1 MKKILLCSAVIFAM
15 ASAFSQNW
23 CPPGARWHFKRGHPV
38 SSPWHDG
45 IIEMAYS
52 TNTTVIGVPCKRL
65 DAVFK
70 GNRLIGAGG
79 GYNITEPYNSYY
91 TYENNNVVFLYN
103 GSNAFDTL
111 VNFNALPGDKWLK
124 PRSPQTLCI
133 SRPVLTVTDTG
144 HININGFFLKQIKTI
159 DSASVLAWSWIDTTA
174 YSYTYTYAE
183 AETFVERI
191 MFLGVLSQNIF
202 PANCEG
208 YPQDSTSSDSGPPS
222 NVFRCYRDFSFPVYK
237 NNWYF
242 GGTSDCGSL
251 TGIETIE
258 NNNINI
264 RLYPNP
270 NNGGFQLD
278 LQAPANVS
286 IINVLGETV
295 YTACF
300 KEPGTVTVEANQ
312 MPPGVYVLKAKT
324 AEGNGQMKFIRQ

>member
-1 MKKILLCSAVIFAM
+1 MKKILFCLAIIFTVTSTQA
-15 ASAFSQNW
+15 QNW
-23 CPPGARWHFKRGHPV
+23 CPPGARWHIKRGHPI

-45 IIEMAYS
+45 IIEMSYT

-70 GNRLIGAGG
+70 GTRLFGAGG

-111 VNFNALPGDKWLK
+111 VNFNAIPGDKWLK
-124 PRSPQTLCI
+124 PRSAQTLCT
-133 SRPVLTVTDTG
+133 SRPVLTVTDTSRV
-144 HININGFFLKQIKTI
+144 NINGFLLKQIKTI

-183 AETFVERI
+183 AQTFVERI
-191 MFLGVLSQNIF
+191 LFLGGWSQNLF
-202 PANCEG
+202 PSNCEG
-208 YPQDSTSSDSGPPS
+208 YPPDTLSSDGGPPP

-237 NNWYF
+237 DIWYF
-242 GGTSDCGSL
+242 GGNSDCSSL
-251 TGIETIE
+251 TGSETIANKE
-258 NNNINI
+258 VNI

-270 NNGGFQLD
+270 HNGSFQLE
-278 LQAPANVS
+278 LQVS
-286 IINVLGETV
+286 TRVTIINVLGETV
-295 YTACF
+295 YATYF
-300 KEPGTVTVEANQ
+300 KEPGTELIEATHL
-312 MPPGVYVLKAKT
+312 PPGVYVLKAKT